1 MAFAPSGVILSILA
15 VRTVPSLFRSFPSSS
30 VVLFSITG
38 LPPPMATGAGVAD
51 GASDGAGV
59 GVAAAGTESAS
70 CEVASPV

>member
-30 VVLFSITG
+30 VASFSITG
-38 LPPPMATGAGVAD
+38 LPPMATGAGVAD

-70 CEVASPV
+70 CEVAFPV